1 MTKLGKIVKSN
12 SHTDYVCQIFGMNEA
27 EYVPSNRDYAFG
39 TFVRIDL
46 GDDED
51 HYLVGLV
58 YDTVLLNPDFGRL
71 GPRLSSESDLQI
83 FSPDYL
89 NERAVLT
96 GILVIGQCLDG
107 VVEQG
112 IPPLAATNEA
122 SVYQLDR
129 ETIGQFHFVDEKFQL
144 TYMPNLIAQTGLMA
158 RNLALQ
164 VLRQLSEIL
173 SDEHQAMLEVI
184 TDDLKWQLHISSLR
198 GQV

>member
-1 MTKLGKIVKSN
+1 MTKLGKIIKSN

-27 EYVPSNRDYAFG
+27 EYVPSNQDYAFG

-46 GDDED
+46 DDNED

-96 GILVIGQCLDG
+96 GIVVIGQCLDG
-107 VVEQG
+107 IVDQG

-129 ETIGQFHFVDEKFQL
+129 ESIREFHFIDEKFQL
-144 TYMPNLIAQTGLMA
+144 TYMPNLIAQTGLIA
-158 RNLALQ
+158 RNLALR
-164 VLRQLSEIL
+164 VLKQLSEIL
-173 SDEHQAMLEVI
+173 SDEHKPMLSVI
-184 TDDLKWQLHISSLR
+184 SDDLKWQLHISSMR